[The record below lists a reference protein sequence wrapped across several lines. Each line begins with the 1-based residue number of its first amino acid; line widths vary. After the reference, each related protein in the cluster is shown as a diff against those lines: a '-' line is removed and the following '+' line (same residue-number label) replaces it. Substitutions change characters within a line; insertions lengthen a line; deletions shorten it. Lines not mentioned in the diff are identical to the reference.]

1 MNDLR
6 LALRQLA
13 RQPGFAL
20 VAILTL
26 ALGIGANTAIYSV
39 IHAVLVQ
46 PFPYVEGGRIAFVQQ
61 NREGQQGTMPVTW
74 LDYQEWQRQ
83 ARTLEHLSWV
93 SDENF
98 VLTGGA
104 EPAFARGAAMTASTW
119 ALLGVPAALGTT
131 FDARDD
137 TPGADPVVVLSHA
150 AWQKQFGGAADVIGR
165 VVELDDRSYT
175 VRGVMPP
182 AFKFWA
188 ADVWV
193 PAASKADDV
202 FMQNRLFRNSGFA
215 LGRLAP
221 GVALAEADRE
231 LDIISARIAQQF
243 PDSNKG
249 VAAETTLLAD
259 SVAGQIRPALLALS
273 AAVGCLL
280 LIACVNVAN
289 LVLARAATRER
300 EFSVRAAIGASR
312 GRLLRQVMVESAPI
326 ALLGGAAG
334 IALAWAGLRA
344 LLVLLPQGM
353 VPAEAQIEIN
363 ASVLGFALLL
373 CLACTVAFGV
383 AAALARSTEVSSE
396 ALREGGGGTASR
408 RAQRV
413 RGALVVTEVALA
425 VTLLVGAGLL
435 LRSLDSLRRVDLGFE
450 TSHLLLANLRLPE
463 RTYPV
468 GAQATEVFRGVIERL
483 RGLPGVTAVGAAT
496 NAAMSGGSGL
506 PMLVEGEA
514 HGSLDSLRGV
524 QFGMVMGDFFAAQ
537 GLQLRRGRLVGDDD
551 RAGGEPVVV
560 LNEAAVRQFLPEGDP
575 IGRRV
580 MIGIPKD
587 LIVPGMLPP
596 GLDTFQW
603 TTVVGVV
610 SDVRH
615 FGPASEPPPSAYLPV
630 DQSWNHPVARNA
642 MNLLLRTD
650 GDPLALVPAVREAVW
665 AVDRDQPV
673 ANTIA
678 MDDLL
683 VDILRP
689 ARFNSLL
696 VGIFAGLALLLS
708 AIGIYGVVA
717 WHVAQRVREIGVRL
731 ALGARREV
739 VLRQVVRQG
748 MTVVAIGVGFGAL
761 GAVAAG
767 YGLRGLLFGV
777 GAFDPWSFSAVV
789 LALLAT
795 AFLACWIPARRA
807 AAVDPVEAL
816 RGA

>member
-46 PFPYVEGGRIAFVQQ
+46 PFPYEQGDRIAFVGQM
-61 NREGQQGTMPVTW
+61 REGQEGTMPVTW

-83 ARTLEHLSWV
+83 ATRLQHLSWV
-93 SDENF
+93 SDERY
-98 VLTGGA
+98 VLTGAA
-104 EPAFARGAAMTASTW
+104 EPAFVRGAAMTASTW
-119 ALLGVPAALGTT
+119 TLLGMPAALGTV
-131 FDARDD
+131 FGAADD
-137 TPGADPVVVLSHA
+137 TPGAAPVVVISHG
-150 AWQKQFGGAADVIGR
+150 AWQRQFGGAPDVVGR
-165 VVELDDRSYT
+165 AIELDDRAYT

-182 AFKFWA
+182 EFRFWA

-193 PAASKADDV
+193 PAASKADDD
-202 FMQNRLFRNSGFA
+202 FMQNRLFRNSGWA

-221 GVALAEADRE
+221 GATLADADRE
-231 LDIISARIAQQF
+231 LDVISARIAQQF
-243 PDSNKG
+243 PDSNKD

-312 GRLLRQVMVESAPI
+312 GRLLRQVTAEGLPV

-334 IALAWAGLRA
+334 VALAWLGLRA
-344 LLVLLPQGM
+344 LLLLLPEGM
-353 VPAEAQIEIN
+353 VPAEARIELN
-363 ASVLGFALLL
+363 ASVLLFALLL
-373 CLACTVAFGV
+373 CVACTLAFGL
-383 AAALARSTEVSSE
+383 AAALARATEVSSE

-413 RGALVVTEVALA
+413 RGALVVTQVALA

-435 LRSLDSLRRVDLGFE
+435 LRSLDALRRVDLGFE
-450 TSHLLLANLRLPE
+450 TAHLLIAPLRLPE

-468 GAQATEVFRGVIERL
+468 GTQATEVFRGVLERL
-483 RGLPGVTAVGAAT
+483 RPLPGVVAVGAGT

-506 PMLVEGEA
+506 PLLVEGETYTDLNA
-514 HGSLDSLRGV
+514 LRGT

-537 GLQLRRGRLVGDDD
+537 GLQLRRGRLVGDHD

-580 MIGIPKD
+580 MVGIPPN
-587 LIVPGMLPP
+587 LVTPGMLPP

-610 SDVRH
+610 SDLRH
-615 FGPASEPPPSAYLPV
+615 FGPASEPPPMAFLPI
-630 DQSWNHPVARNA
+630 DQVWNHPVARNA
-642 MNLLLRTD
+642 MTVLLRTE
-650 GDPLALVPAVREAVW
+650 GDPLALAPAVREAVW
-665 AVDRDQPV
+665 AIDRDQPV
-673 ANTIA
+673 ADTFA
-678 MDDLL
+678 MKQVL
-683 VDILRP
+683 VDVLRP
-689 ARFNSLL
+689 ARFNSVL
-696 VGIFAGLALLLS
+696 VGVFAGLALLLS

-739 VLRQVVRQG
+739 VLRQVVGQG
-748 MTVVAIGVGFGAL
+748 MRTVAIGIAFGVFGAAAAGFG
-761 GAVAAG
+761 
-767 YGLRGLLFGV
+767 LRRMLFGV
-777 GAFDPWSFSAVV
+777 GVFDPWSFAAVLVV
-789 LALLAT
+789 LLCAALLA
-795 AFLACWIPARRA
+795 CWLPARRA